1 MTWPTTTPP
10 KLPHP
15 KQEPQVTVFE
25 MAASLESG
33 DGGGSGT
40 HTPIILP
47 PCSPASMSTTS
58 IPIQQA
64 TPVSHNLKGANFHG
78 SFAAITARHKTKH
91 LHNRPWYRRYAYFTG
106 GWGDRAIW
114 RAGVVEAVGTFCLTW
129 LVGQSN
135 IVLANMQGQH
145 TTVQTAASNVGYVA
159 LWSAALLAVL
169 VAATA
174 PGSGGHLNPMVTFST
189 VLCGLCP
196 LSRGRTSYHGGGC
209 FYDSSVLEPTQVLLI
224 EAVSCFILLFLI
236 FGVGLDPR
244 QAALFGPHL
253 VPVLVG
259 LCFGVVAFVS
269 QGLSPRVC
277 GRQYE
282 PGQVFRHRDRYE
294 RLFWYV
300 CLDLYPPFPLLPPFF
315 VTEFLSS
322 NNINTAISVAQWIW
336 WVGGLIGGIMQAIL
350 YNFNPPW
357 QVHGDEAKDGTP
369 RAP

>member
-1 MTWPTTTPP
+1 MTWPTPP
-10 KLPHP
+10 NQIINKNHMSPSSRWRP
-15 KQEPQVTVFE
+15 RSR
-25 MAASLESG
+25 AAPRP
-33 DGGGSGT
+33 
-40 HTPIILP
+40 PISP
-47 PCSPASMSTTS
+47 GSPASLSTSS
-58 IPIQQA
+58 IPNIQQA

-135 IVLANMQGQH
+135 IVLANMQGSQA
-145 TTVQTAASNVGYVA
+145 TVQTAASNVGYVA

-196 LSRGRTSYHGGGC
+196 LSRGVLYVAFQMLGATVAGACLLGSWGAERAASYHGGGC
-209 FYDSSVLEPTQVLLI
+209 FYDASVLEPTQVLLI
-224 EAVSCFILLFLI
+224 EVVSCFILLFLI

-269 QGLSPRVC
+269 QGLA
-277 GRQYE
+277 
-282 PGQVFRHRDRYE
+282 PGYAGANMNPAKCFG
-294 RLFWYV
+294 
-300 CLDLYPPFPLLPPFF
+300 
-315 VTEFLSS
+315 
-322 NNINTAISVAQWIW
+322 IAIATNDYSAQWIW

-357 QVHGDEAKDGTP
+357 QVHDDNNKEGTP

>member
-1 MTWPTTTPP
+1 
-10 KLPHP
+10 
-15 KQEPQVTVFE
+15 

-196 LSRGRTSYHGGGC
+196 LSRGVIYLCFQMIGATIAGGCLLGSWGVERAATYHGGGC

-269 QGLSPRVC
+269 QGLV
-277 GRQYE
+277 
-282 PGQVFRHRDRYE
+282 PGYAGANMNPAKCFG
-294 RLFWYV
+294 
-300 CLDLYPPFPLLPPFF
+300 
-315 VTEFLSS
+315 
-322 NNINTAISVAQWIW
+322 IAIATNDYSAQWIW

>member
-1 MTWPTTTPP
+1 MAWPSPTTISP
-10 KLPHP
+10 KQPG
-15 KQEPQVTVFE
+15 KQEPQATVFE

-33 DGGGSGT
+33 TQTPVRPPLGS
-40 HTPIILP
+40 P
-47 PCSPASMSTTS
+47 SMSTTS
-58 IPIQQA
+58 IPSMQQA

-91 LHNRPWYRRYAYFTG
+91 LHNRPWYRRHAYFTG

-129 LVGQSN
+129 LVGQFN
-135 IVLANMQGQH
+135 IVNANLQGQQPSVH
-145 TTVQTAASNVGYVA
+145 TAAATARYVG
-159 LWSAALLAVL
+159 LWSAVLLAAL
-169 VAATA
+169 VAATG

-196 LSRGRTSYHGGGC
+196 LSRGVIYVAFQMLGTAIAGGC
-209 FYDSSVLEPTQVLLI
+209 F
-224 EAVSCFILLFLI
+224 FLI

-253 VPVLVG
+253 VPILVG

-269 QGLSPRVC
+269 QGLTSGYAGANMNPAKCFGIAVATND
-277 GRQYE
+277 Y
-282 PGQVFRHRDRYE
+282 
-294 RLFWYV
+294 
-300 CLDLYPPFPLLPPFF
+300 
-315 VTEFLSS
+315 S
-322 NNINTAISVAQWIW
+322 AQWIW

-357 QVHGDEAKDGTP
+357 QVRDDKNKEGTP

>member
-1 MTWPTTTPP
+1 
-10 KLPHP
+10 
-15 KQEPQVTVFE
+15 

-33 DGGGSGT
+33 EGGGSGT

-189 VLCGLCP
+189 VLCGLC
-196 LSRGRTSYHGGGC
+196 RTSYHGGGC

-224 EAVSCFILLFLI
+224 EVVSCFILLFLI

-269 QGLSPRVC
+269 QGLV
-277 GRQYE
+277 
-282 PGQVFRHRDRYE
+282 PGYAGANMNPAKCFG
-294 RLFWYV
+294 
-300 CLDLYPPFPLLPPFF
+300 
-315 VTEFLSS
+315 
-322 NNINTAISVAQWIW
+322 IAIATNDYSAQWIW

-357 QVHGDEAKDGTP
+357 QVHGDEAKNGTP

>member
-1 MTWPTTTPP
+1 MAWPTSP
-10 KLPHP
+10 KQHR

-33 DGGGSGT
+33 T
-40 HTPIILP
+40 QTPVVVPSSPSSP
-47 PCSPASMSTTS
+47 PLGSPASLSTTS
-58 IPIQQA
+58 IPNIQQA

-129 LVGQSN
+129 LVGQFN
-135 IVLANMQGQH
+135 IVNANLQGQQ
-145 TTVQTAASNVGYVA
+145 TTVHTAAASAGYVG
-159 LWSAALLAVL
+159 LWSAVLLAAL

-196 LSRGRTSYHGGGC
+196 LSRGVIYVAFQMLGAAIAGACFYHGGGC
-209 FYDSSVLEPTQVLLI
+209 YYDSSILDPTQVLLI
-224 EAVSCFILLFLI
+224 EVVSCFILLFLI

-269 QGLSPRVC
+269 QGLV
-277 GRQYE
+277 
-282 PGQVFRHRDRYE
+282 PGYAGANMNPAKCFG
-294 RLFWYV
+294 
-300 CLDLYPPFPLLPPFF
+300 
-315 VTEFLSS
+315 
-322 NNINTAISVAQWIW
+322 IAIATNDYSAQWIW

-357 QVHGDEAKDGTP
+357 QVHDNKNKEGTP